1 MVYFTLNSLSKG
13 CCSCCDY
20 ALSLSFRVSLGS
32 LSDHRLII
40 KMEVI
45 LKWAEDKW
53 IEGKGEDD

>member
-13 CCSCCDY
+13 CCSCCYY
-20 ALSLSFRVSLGS
+20 ALSLSLSVSLWEVF
-32 LSDHRLII
+32 LII

-53 IEGKGEDD
+53 IEGKDEDD